1 MIATT
6 RAPAGIYYGDSTSE
20 SLRSLL
26 RPLEV
31 PENAHRAPVYTT
43 RPVKASLPE

>member
-6 RAPAGIYYGDSTSE
+6 RAPIGIYYGDSTSE

-26 RPLEV
+26 RPHDL
-31 PENAHRAPVYTT
+31 PEAAHRAPVYTT
-43 RPVKASLPE
+43 RPVKPNLPE